1 MNLFQ
6 IIMVSLA
13 AALGLS
19 VFAGPV
25 WAYVKDVLFIGK
37 GDSILLDRLDKLKPN
52 EERKHLTLTDVVKEW
67 EELRITCEKANLD
80 KAVEQLD
87 VIFPLLCQREK
98 GDQNVQNI

>member
-19 VFAGPV
+19 VFAGPA
-25 WAYVKDVLFIGK
+25 WAYVKDMFFVGK
-37 GDSILLDRLDKLKPN
+37 GSSILLN
-52 EERKHLTLTDVVKEW
+52 EKRKHLTLTDVVKEW

-87 VIFPLLCQREK
+87 AIFPLLYQREK
-98 GDQNVQNI
+98 GDQNVQNV